1 MALRLMRVCVCG
13 HGRETHQNP
22 LAVPP
27 TDSQRCQYVEWDES
41 WEGEAR
47 RLSVRAACHCTWW
60 RPLLFPRVR
69 NVPLERPAVL
79 KRSA

>member
-13 HGRETHQNP
+13 HGRETHDNP
-22 LAVPP
+22 HAIPP
-27 TDSQRCQYVEWDES
+27 HTSQRCQWVKWTSQDPND
-41 WEGEAR
+41 AR
-47 RLSVRAACHCTWW
+47 AEAACHCTWW
-60 RPLLFPRVR
+60 RPLLFPRLR